1 MGTRSLAQFR
11 VSALQKRNRLLEW
24 RRTTTPSER
33 ELRLG
38 PADEGALRRH
48 LEVLDDTA
56 KAADAQS
63 LGICKVCHESVAD
76 RLLEV
81 DYTSCVCLDHFSS
94 DQMRSLEAELELA
107 QSVQRSLLP
116 QSVPQSPYLQ
126 TAAFSRPAQI
136 VGGDYFGFYA
146 FKDGSDGV
154 AIADVAG
161 HGVSASMH
169 VAGMHALLQALVP
182 ASTAPAAVLEQV
194 HRLFVHNVTFTM
206 FVTAFL
212 SAYDPS
218 TRTLTYCNAGHNPP
232 LLVSVGESD
241 QAPRVR
247 GLRPTA
253 PAIGLVEG
261 AWFDDAT
268 VQVNPG
274 DLLVLYTDGVTE
286 ATDEAGEELGEERL
300 AQVAQEH
307 VHEPV
312 VEILQAMRRELER
325 HLHGR
330 PAADDTT
337 IVVQKIM
344 EPVLQGIG
352 HVAGQVDVDV
362 PS

>member
-1 MGTRSLAQFR
+1 METRILSQFR
-11 VSALQKRNRLLEW
+11 ESVLQKRNRLIEW

-33 ELRLG
+33 QLRLG

-48 LEVLDDTA
+48 LDILDDTA

-63 LGICKVCHESVAD
+63 LGICAVCHGSVED
-76 RLLEV
+76 RLLEL
-81 DYTSCVCLDHFSS
+81 DYTCCVCLEHFSA
-94 DQMRSLEAELELA
+94 DQMRSLETELELA

-116 QSVPQSPYLQ
+116 QSVPQSRYLQ

-136 VGGDYFGFYA
+136 VGGDYFGFYS

-161 HGVSASMH
+161 HGISASMH
-169 VAGMHALLQALVP
+169 VAGMHALLQSLVP
-182 ASTAPAAVLEQV
+182 ASTSAAATLEQV
-194 HRLFVHNVTFTM
+194 HGLFVHNVNFTT

-212 SAYDPS
+212 SAYNPR

-232 LLVSVGESD
+232 LLITEGRSG
-241 QAPRVR
+241 QAPVLRR
-247 GLRPTA
+247 LRPTS

-261 AWFDDAT
+261 ARFDEAT

-286 ATDEAGEELGEERL
+286 ATNEAGEELGEERL
-300 AQVAQEH
+300 ACVAQEH
-307 VHEPV
+307 VDEPSF
-312 VEILQAMRRELER
+312 EILQALRRELER
-325 HLHGR
+325 HVHGR

-337 IVVQKIM
+337 IVVQKII
-344 EPVLQGIG
+344 E
-352 HVAGQVDVDV
+352 
-362 PS
+362 

>member
-1 MGTRSLAQFR
+1 
-11 VSALQKRNRLLEW
+11 
-24 RRTTTPSER
+24 
-33 ELRLG
+33 
-38 PADEGALRRH
+38 
-48 LEVLDDTA
+48 
-56 KAADAQS
+56 
-63 LGICKVCHESVAD
+63 
-76 RLLEV
+76 
-81 DYTSCVCLDHFSS
+81 
-94 DQMRSLEAELELA
+94 MRSLEAELELA

-182 ASTAPAAVLEQV
+182 ASTVAGRRPRAGAPAVCSQRHLHHVRDGVPE
-194 HRLFVHNVTFTM
+194 RLRSEH
-206 FVTAFL
+206 AHAYL
-212 SAYDPS
+212 LQRGAQSPSAGQRWGIRPS
-218 TRTLTYCNAGHNPP
+218 TSGAGN
-232 LLVSVGESD
+232 SD
-241 QAPRVR
+241 QQRR
-247 GLRPTA
+247 QS
-253 PAIGLVEG
+253 
-261 AWFDDAT
+261 AWWRARRFDDAT